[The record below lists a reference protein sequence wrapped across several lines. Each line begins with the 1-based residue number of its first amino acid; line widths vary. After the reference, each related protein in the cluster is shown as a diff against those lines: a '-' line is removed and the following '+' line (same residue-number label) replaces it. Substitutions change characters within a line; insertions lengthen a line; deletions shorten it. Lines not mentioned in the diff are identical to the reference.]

1 MMDAA
6 SSRRVAASAE
16 AGGDGERALVAA
28 CRRGD
33 VEAFGRLVERHQRSI
48 FRLCYRMVND
58 REDAA
63 DLTQEVFLRAFRSIA
78 RFRGESSVATW
89 LYRIAVNLCQSFRA
103 RRPAGEELAEDAV
116 VTYPAF
122 VDGIDTESRA
132 RVVRE
137 AIARLPERQRAT
149 LVLKTYHELT
159 HEQIG
164 AILGTS
170 VGTAKANLFHAL
182 ANLRRLLKGRGLE
195 SGGIS

>member
-1 MMDAA
+1 MDAV
-6 SSRRVAASAE
+6 SSRRVAASGE
-16 AGGDGERALVAA
+16 VGGDGERALVAA

-48 FRLCYRMVND
+48 FRLCCRMVNHH
-58 REDAA
+58 EDAA

-78 RFRGESSVATW
+78 RFRAESSVATW
-89 LYRIAVNLCQSFRA
+89 LYRIAVNLCNSFRA

-116 VTYPAF
+116 VTHPAF
-122 VDGIDTESRA
+122 IDGLDGKSRA
-132 RVVRE
+132 RAVRE

-164 AILGTS
+164 EILGTS

-182 ANLRRLLKGRGLE
+182 ANLRRMLKGRGLE
-195 SGGIS
+195 SGGMS